1 MRRRDV
7 RRNAFSLLFQLG
19 FTDNE
24 QETKNIFFE
33 EAEMELSEKD
43 KEFILRLVDGVR
55 ANVEEIDSLINSVAK
70 KWNTTRMNSID
81 LAILRL
87 AVYELKFDEETPDRV
102 VINEAVELTK
112 EYSPDGGPAFVNGI
126 LGKLV

>member
-81 LAILRL
+81 LTILRL